1 MLRLVERLFGDGE
14 ISEQGVLLARAG
26 YMLAVYRDWQQA
38 ADELIPGEYV
48 IEGHL
53 MADPETLARLVAP
66 LTPRELLLDDGRR
79 LLILIVSA
87 DGAIMNVE
95 GATFT

>member
-1 MLRLVERLFGDGE
+1 MLRLVERLFGEGE
-14 ISEQGVLLARAG
+14 ICEQGVLLARAS
-26 YMLAVYRDWQQA
+26 YMLAVYRDWHQQDDDLVA
-38 ADELIPGEYV
+38 GDYV

-66 LTPRELLLDDGRR
+66 ITPRELLLDDGRR
-79 LLILIVSA
+79 LPILIVSA

-95 GATFT
+95 GETFR